1 MLKKRL
7 EDGDPEFDEIFQEIL
22 LTLPEDINPQDFQ
35 GYLLFRYSHLEEPLN
50 EAGQFGIHDLLSFKA
65 LLRDAILEDT
75 ELILSD
81 LHRFE
86 SKEEYAEFSNINEP
100 DNQFKQVWHERIT
113 LDVQSVLKEFVE
125 GTLPDDP
132 TFDPD
137 LHKERIDTGREIL
150 EYLSYS

>member
-1 MLKKRL
+1 M
-7 EDGDPEFDEIFQEIL
+7 
-22 LTLPEDINPQDFQ
+22 
-35 GYLLFRYSHLEEPLN
+35 
-50 EAGQFGIHDLLSFKA
+50 SFKA

-100 DNQFKQVWHERIT
+100 DNQFRQVWHERIT

-150 EYLSYS
+150 EYLSHS